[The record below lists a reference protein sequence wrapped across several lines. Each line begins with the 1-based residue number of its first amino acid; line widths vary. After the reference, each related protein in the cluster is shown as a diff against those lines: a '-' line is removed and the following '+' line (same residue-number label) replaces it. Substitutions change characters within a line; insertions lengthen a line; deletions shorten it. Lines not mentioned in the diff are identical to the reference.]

1 MNIHLPRLFGALK
14 SWLGSGLLVA
24 CAASSLATTVS
35 YTPQFLAGW
44 NLAGNSSGSAL
55 DVKATFATQSSVQ
68 SVWKWNAAG
77 SKWAFYAPS
86 LDSEGTLGTYAAAKG
101 YTVLASVNPGEGY
114 WVNTQSVVTL
124 GTQSGPGFSL
134 AASDLK
140 TGWNLAATADD
151 VAPAAFGSAVG
162 NVTTMWAWDSTAGQ
176 SGWYFYAPALA
187 GNGTLASYIQGKGYK
202 DFGST
207 TLANGRGFW
216 VNYAGFSGG
225 GGTNGGTQMG
235 GAHQGTPL
243 NLTPFVTTLA
253 GNGNVGLAD
262 GTGTAARFNYPK
274 GITTDGTNLYV
285 ADYTNNLIRK
295 IVIATGVVTTVAG
308 GGCNSG
314 PLDGTGAAACFVAPT
329 GITTDGTNLYVADNF
344 NDRIRKVDP
353 VTGAVTTIAGN
364 GTATFSDGIGTAAG
378 FFRPSGITTDGTN
391 LYVTDTNF
399 NRIRKIVIAT
409 SEVTTLA
416 GSGVAAVTDG
426 TGAAA
431 AFLHPYGI
439 TTDGSNLYVTESNR
453 IRKIVI
459 ATGVVSTLAGSGAAG
474 FADGTGAAAQFYLP
488 QDLTTDGTNLY
499 VADMSNNRIRQV
511 VIASGMVT
519 TLAGSATA
527 GISDGNG
534 AAAGFRMP
542 GGITTDGTS
551 LYVMDG
557 NNNLVRRIGASTSSI
572 APVVSGFSPATE
584 VAGIGSTVTI
594 SGTFLGNFIAPL
606 VKFGTT
612 ATSAAWVNNQ
622 TITATVPSSLTAGNT
637 TITISNG
644 DGTGA
649 ITVGTFVVTASGDGG
664 NTAVGT
670 QMGGGRQGVALTLLT
685 EPHPYAAIYASDP
698 VKYAAAAAFAGAT
711 QYSGLSTLAGSGA
724 NTSTNGTGVLASF
737 NMVAGSTRIG
747 LTSDGLNVYLA
758 EATRIRKI
766 EIATGIVTTLAG
778 SATSGSTDGT
788 GAGASFTYPQ
798 GLTTDGT
805 NLYVTDSNYLIRKVV
820 IATGVVT
827 TMALSDGSGTAVNL
841 SYPESITTDGTN
853 LYVIDT
859 SGSKIRKIVIAT
871 GVMTT
876 LASSTQTASLTQL
889 KYITTDGLNL
899 YTTQTNQIISK
910 IVIAS
915 GAVTTLA
922 GSINVSGLVDG
933 TGAAAKFSNPQG
945 ITTDGTSLYVQDNT
959 RALRKIVIATGVVS
973 GAFGIKDTDM
983 AGLPNALLDLR
994 GITTDGKSL
1003 FMVDANYYVPVTAKL
1018 RKLQ

>member
-1 MNIHLPRLFGALK
+1 
-14 SWLGSGLLVA
+14 V
-24 CAASSLATTVS
+24 
-35 YTPQFLAGW
+35 
-44 NLAGNSSGSAL
+44 GNSTSAAQ
-55 DVKATFATQSSVQ
+55 DVKALLGTQASSVT
-68 SVWKWNAAG
+68 SVWKWNAVS
-77 SKWAFYAPS
+77 SKWAFYSPA
-86 LDSEGTLGTYAAAKG
+86 LDTAGTLAGYISSKG
-101 YTVLASVNPGEGY
+101 YDALTSIDPGDGF
-114 WVNTQSVVTL
+114 WINVSATSGLSL
-124 GTQSGPGFSL
+124 GLQSGTGFALGASTLKPNWNLVATGDNASPAGFS
-134 AASDLK
+134 
-140 TGWNLAATADD
+140 TT
-151 VAPAAFGSAVG
+151 VG
-162 NVTTMWAWDSTAGQ
+162 DVTTLWAWNSANN
-176 SGWYFYAPALA
+176 SWYFYAQSAA
-187 GNGTLASYIQGKGYK
+187 SNGTLASYISSKNYQ

-207 TLANGRGFW
+207 TLGNGRGFW
-216 VNYAGFSGG
+216 VNYAGASGG
-225 GGTNGGTQMG
+225 GTVGGGTQMG
-235 GAHQGTPL
+235 GARQGTSL

-262 GTGTAARFNYPK
+262 GTGTTARFSYPK

-285 ADYTNNLIRK
+285 ADYSNNLIRK
-295 IVIATGVVTTVAG
+295 IAIATGMVSTLAG
-308 GGCNSG
+308 GTATDG
-314 PLDGTGAAACFVAPT
+314 PLDGTGASARFHAPT

-344 NDRIRKVDP
+344 NDRIRKLDP
-353 VTGAVTTIAGN
+353 ATGVVTTISGN
-364 GTATFSDGIGTAAG
+364 GTLTFSDGVGTAAG
-378 FFRPSGITTDGTN
+378 FYRPSGITTDGTN

-416 GSGVAAVTDG
+416 GSGAVAVTDG

-439 TTDGSNLYVTESNR
+439 TTDGSNLYVTDSNR

-459 ATGVVSTLAGSGAAG
+459 ASGEVTTLAGSGAAG

-499 VADMSNNRIRQV
+499 VADMTNNRIRQV
-511 VIASGMVT
+511 VIATGVVT
-519 TLAGSATA
+519 TLAGSSTA

-542 GGITTDGTS
+542 VGITTDGTS

-557 NNNLVRRIGASTSSI
+557 NNHLVRRIGASTSSI
-572 APVVSGFSPATE
+572 APVVSSFTPTTE

-612 ATSAAWVNNQ
+612 TTSATWVNNQ
-622 TITATVPSSLTAGNT
+622 TITAIVPASLTAGNL

-649 ITVGTFVVTASGDGG
+649 ITVGTFVVTASGGG
-664 NTAVGT
+664 SNTVVGT

-685 EPHPYAAIYASDP
+685 EPHPYAAIYAAHATEP
-698 VKYAAAAAFAGAT
+698 AYAPFAVYAGAT

-737 NMVAGSTRIG
+737 NLVAGSTRIG
-747 LTSDGLNVYLA
+747 LASDGLHLYLA

-778 SATSGSTDGT
+778 SASAGSADGT
-788 GAGASFTYPQ
+788 GAAASFSYPQ

-805 NLYVTDSNYLIRKVV
+805 NLYVTDSNYYIRKVV

-827 TMALSDGSGTAVNL
+827 TLALVDGSGTATSL
-841 SYPESITTDGTN
+841 YYPESITTDGTN
-853 LYVIDT
+853 LYLIDT
-859 SGSKIRKIVIAT
+859 MGTKIRKIVIAT

-876 LASSTQTASLTQL
+876 LTSSAQAASLAQL
-889 KYITTDGLNL
+889 KYITTDGTNL
-899 YTTQTNQIISK
+899 YTTQGNQIISK
-910 IVIAS
+910 IVIAT
-915 GAVTTLA
+915 GTVTTLA
-922 GSINVSGLVDG
+922 GSINAQGSADG
-933 TGAAAKFSNPQG
+933 TGTAAKFSSPQG
-945 ITTDGTSLYVQDNT
+945 ITTDGTSLYVQDDT
-959 RALRKIVIATGVVS
+959 RSLRKIVIATGVVS
-973 GAFGIKDTDM
+973 GVFGLKDTDM
-983 AGLPNALLDLR
+983 AGKPIALVGLR

-1003 FMVDANYYVPVTAKL
+1003 FMVDAYYYNPITATI